1 MSTTAGLMLML
12 ARRVTIAHG
21 QGHRGQDDLEARK
34 MIGRDMIRA
43 IWRTAR
49 GIEESKMI
57 RC

>member
-1 MSTTAGLMLML
+1 MSMLP
-12 ARRVTIAHG
+12 RRVTIALG

-34 MIGRDMIRA
+34 MIGRNMIRA
-43 IWRTAR
+43 IWHTAR